1 MNSRCGWISVAR
13 LWLRLL
19 LLLPGPVSSVLTL
32 PLIVHFALSS
42 GARSAGD
49 NVQERFVAAGRP
61 DDRGHRACRV
71 DIEWTPT
78 AAAADPVDRL
88 AATDRRAAPL
98 VLALQQWRFQAGAGR
113 GHSLPFPP
121 PANRG

>member
-13 LWLRLL
+13 LWLRLLLLL

-42 GARSAGD
+42 VGRPAGD

-61 DDRGHRACRV
+61 
-71 DIEWTPT
+71 
-78 AAAADPVDRL
+78 
-88 AATDRRAAPL
+88 
-98 VLALQQWRFQAGAGR
+98 AG
-113 GHSLPFPP
+113 
-121 PANRG
+121 